1 MTYPLIIST
10 RDLDGF
16 LSVAAAIIDP
26 ASTLLAANAG
36 FLRLLGAGSDK
47 RIGTK
52 IGHFFVQ
59 PNFATLVGA
68 LPGTIGEVYK
78 GLLTIGDY
86 TGTSRTLRGRV
97 WRIAEGIRLLAEHDV
112 EELERVAKSMKDMGH
127 DSLLAHRALGV
138 ENIGLKR
145 REARALETSLTDALT
160 GVGNRRRLDQAL
172 AAEITR
178 VTRTDQPLSA
188 TMADLDHFKKIN
200 DRFGHAVGDKV
211 LARFGRLLRAQT
223 RPTDIVVRYGGEEF
237 LVLMPHTDLGRAMDV
252 AERIRGVLEK
262 EHIEPL
268 CDAVTSS
275 FGVAERLVGEGAE
288 AFLRRVDAA
297 LYEAKESG
305 RNRVVSASP

>member
-1 MTYPLIIST
+1 MTSPSIIST
-10 RDLDGF
+10 QDLDGL
-16 LSVAAAIIDP
+16 LSVAAAIVSP
-26 ASTLLAANAG
+26 TGTLTAANAG

-52 IGHFFVQ
+52 VGRSFVQ
-59 PNFATLVGA
+59 PSFAALVGA
-68 LPGTIGEVYK
+68 SPATTGEVYR

-86 TGTSRTLRGRV
+86 AGTSRTLRGRV
-97 WRIAEGIRLLAEHDV
+97 WRISEGIRLLAEHDI
-112 EELERVAKSMKDMGH
+112 EELESVANSMNDMGN
-127 DSLLAHRALGV
+127 DSLLTQRMLGV

-145 REARALETSLTDALT
+145 REAQALETSLTDALT

-188 TMADLDHFKKIN
+188 AMADLDHFKKIN
-200 DRFGHAVGDKV
+200 DRFGHTVGDKV
-211 LARFGRLLRAQT
+211 LACFGRLLLAQT

-252 AERIRGVLEK
+252 AERIRRALER
-262 EHIEPL
+262 EHIAALPG
-268 CDAVTSS
+268 AVTSS
-275 FGVAERLVGEGAE
+275 FGVAERIVGEDAE

-297 LYEAKESG
+297 LYEAKELG
-305 RNRVVSASP
+305 RNRVVSA